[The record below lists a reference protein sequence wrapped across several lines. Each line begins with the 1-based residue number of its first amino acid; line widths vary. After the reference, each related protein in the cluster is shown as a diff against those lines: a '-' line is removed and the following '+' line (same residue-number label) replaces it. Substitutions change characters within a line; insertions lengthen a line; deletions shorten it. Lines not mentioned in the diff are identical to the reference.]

1 MDENKI
7 SELGRIPFF
16 VESFQLPSLISR
28 PPDYSNGAAFNNN
41 DGSEKDEDDNDG
53 NWWEVLPGV
62 INAGAGLFGVIMQN
76 RKTGENE
83 FIPSSAPLHASPPKD
98 YGFLLFPIIAASA
111 LIALYILKN
120 KS

>member
-1 MDENKI
+1 MDEL
-7 SELGRIPFF
+7 ERIPLFI
-16 VESFQLPSLISR
+16 ESFKLPNFVTPPSSGSR
-28 PPDYSNGAAFNNN
+28 SFVV
-41 DGSEKDEDDNDG
+41 EEEEEEDSDNSF
-53 NWWEVLPGV
+53 WEVLPGV